1 LQLVSRQEASEP
13 PPTELIVTGAPA
25 SSVLLVDGVQ
35 KEQVAETGHRPYVLS
50 VAPGP
55 HTLEVKRNDQLVY
68 RENSTWPGR
77 ETHRQPS
84 VGHRRK
90 LADRRAAPQRAQPP
104 PYLYLATPGRTGA
117 YYVALSS
124 DGVSR

>member
-1 LQLVSRQEASEP
+1 MPALKASVLLLLVVLSGCSWFHARKPPEP

-35 KEQVAETGHRPYVLS
+35 KEQVAETVHRPYVLS

-68 RENSTWPGR
+68 RENLD
-77 ETHRQPS
+77 
-84 VGHRRK
+84 VGLGEK
-90 LADRRAAPQRAQPP
+90 
-104 PYLYLATPGRTGA
+104 RT
-117 YYVALSS
+117 VTVLS
-124 DGVSR
+124 GTGGN